1 MNLSQ
6 FANSYKK
13 SILLILLLSVV
24 FIALNMMLNDR
35 RNSTAEAEINEWNMW
50 SMNLTDFNISDSN
63 LDIPKQ
69 VYVVEVK
76 KSELNQDMNR
86 TSNFPGNADSKNVII
101 IKSNVS
107 DVIVPIL
114 PKFRTP
120 DDKIKIGVS
129 ILVTGESTTPIV
141 PNKYVFK

>member
-6 FANSYKK
+6 FTNSYKK
-13 SILLILLLSVV
+13 PILLILLLSVV
-24 FIALNMMLNDR
+24 FIAVNVILNDR
-35 RNSTAEAEINEWNMW
+35 KNSIAEAENNEGNMW

-76 KSELNQDMNR
+76 KSEPFKDINS
-86 TSNFPGNADSKNVII
+86 TSNIPETAPSKNVII

-107 DVIVPIL
+107 VSDVIAPISN
-114 PKFRTP
+114 FSTP
-120 DDKIKIGVS
+120 NDKIKIGVS
-129 ILVTGESTTPIV
+129 ILVTGECTTPIV
-141 PNKYVFK
+141 PD